1 MQDRELRS
9 RQGFLVNFGSLNNS
23 LSFVKA
29 AGAMLFKEVFG
40 PLVVLIFSESFLD
53 DLSFA
58 FEADPIKS
66 RHPVFLQ
73 PAVESD

>member
-1 MQDRELRS
+1 
-9 RQGFLVNFGSLNNS
+9 
-23 LSFVKA
+23 
-29 AGAMLFKEVFG
+29 MLFKEVFG

-73 PAVESD
+73 PGVESD